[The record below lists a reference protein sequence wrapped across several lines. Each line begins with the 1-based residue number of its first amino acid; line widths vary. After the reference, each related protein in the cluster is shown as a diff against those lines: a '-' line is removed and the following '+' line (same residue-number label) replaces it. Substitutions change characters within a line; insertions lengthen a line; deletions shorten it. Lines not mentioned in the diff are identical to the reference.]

1 MSKFQ
6 FIQGKKS
13 PDDRILLYNDVAVTF
28 EDVATMCLFFMENE
42 ERLYPQEKGLKGE
55 RLFMQYIAKVFTTKQ
70 IPQDAK
76 FKTKK

>member
-1 MSKFQ
+1 MSRFKL
-6 FIQGKKS
+6 IQGKKS
-13 PDDRILLYNDVAVTF
+13 PDDRILLYNDIAVTF

>member
-1 MSKFQ
+1 MSKFKL
-6 FIQGKKS
+6 IQGRKS
-13 PDDRILLYNDVAVTF
+13 PDDRILLYNDIAVTF

>member
-28 EDVATMCLFFMENE
+28 EDVATMCLFFMD
-42 ERLYPQEKGLKGE
+42 LLKE
-55 RLFMQYIAKVFTTKQ
+55 LLFLFRT
-70 IPQDAK
+70 PEP
-76 FKTKK
+76 F